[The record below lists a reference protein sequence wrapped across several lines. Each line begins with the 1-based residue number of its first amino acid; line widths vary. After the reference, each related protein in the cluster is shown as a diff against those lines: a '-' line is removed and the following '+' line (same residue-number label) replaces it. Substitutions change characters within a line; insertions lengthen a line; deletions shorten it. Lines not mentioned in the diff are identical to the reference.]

1 MATVADG
8 MVHTAGGQ
16 QVGHVVQVTGST
28 SDAAFEEGHRP
39 EIYNALRIDSDYKGV
54 PLRLTGEVQQQLG
67 GNRVRCVALGSTDG
81 LVRGMK
87 VVDTGKPVQVPVG
100 KETLGRVFNLLGEP
114 IDGRGPVHAEEYRP
128 IHHEPPPFT
137 ELSSK
142 TELFETGI
150 KVIDLL
156 TPLVR
161 GGKAGLFGGAGLGKT
176 VILTELIARIAS
188 QHGGYSVFAGVGER
202 TREGNDLWLEMQ
214 ETQIGTTGRAVL
226 TQTAMVFGQMNEPP
240 GARLRVA
247 LSALTMCE
255 WFRDSTGADTLLF
268 VDNIFRFSQAGS
280 EVSALLGR
288 MPSAVGYQP
297 TLGTELGALQERIT
311 STNRGAITSVQAV
324 YVPADDPTDPAPA
337 TAFQH
342 LDAFIYLERRISEK
356 GIYPAIDPLA
366 SNSRIL
372 DPQYVG
378 EEHYAVARRVQQIL
392 QRYRELQDIIAILG
406 VEELSEE
413 DKQVVSRARRIERFL
428 SQPFL
433 VAEAFTN
440 RPGKVTSLADT
451 IRSFKELCDGK
462 WDHLPESA
470 FLYVGAIE
478 EAAEQA
484 KKMAGEP

>member
-1 MATVADG
+1 MATATTDG
-8 MVHTAGGQ
+8 KKTNGHTGRI
-16 QVGHVVQVTGST
+16 VQVIGST
-28 SDAAFEEGHRP
+28 FDAEFDEGHLP
-39 EIYNALRIDSDYKGV
+39 EIYNALKVDADYKGV
-54 PLRLTGEVQQQLG
+54 EVHLTGEVQQHLG
-67 GNRVRCVALGSTDG
+67 GNRIRCVALGSTDG

-87 VVDTGKPVQVPVG
+87 AVDTGAPVKVPVG

-114 IDGRGPVHAEEYRP
+114 IDGRGPVNVSESRP
-128 IHHEPPPFT
+128 IHRDPPQFA

-142 TELFETGI
+142 TEMFETGI

-214 ETQIGTTGRAVL
+214 EAKIGKTDRSVM

-297 TLGTELGALQERIT
+297 TLATEMGALQERIT

-337 TAFQH
+337 NAFQH
-342 LDAFIYLERRISEK
+342 LDAFIYLERSISEK

-378 EEHYAVARRVQQIL
+378 QEHYNVARRVQSTL

-413 DKQVVSRARRIERFL
+413 DKQVVARARRIERFL
-428 SQPFL
+428 SQPFI

-440 RPGKVTSLADT
+440 RAGKVTPLAET
-451 IRSFKELCDGK
+451 IRSFTELCDGK

-470 FLYVGAIE
+470 FMYIGGIE
-478 EAAEQA
+478 EADEQA
-484 KKMAGEP
+484 KKMAAEG

>member
-1 MATVADG
+1 MAQTNG
-8 MVHTAGGQ
+8 MHTGKII
-16 QVGHVVQVTGST
+16 QVIGST
-28 SDAAFEEGHRP
+28 FDAEFEEGHLP
-39 EIYNALRIDSDYKGV
+39 EIYNALKVESDDDTKGTRI
-54 PLRLTGEVQQQLG
+54 RLTGEVQQHLG

-81 LVRGMK
+81 LVRGMAA
-87 VVDTGKPVQVPVG
+87 VDTGKPVQVPVG

-114 IDGRGPVHAEEYRP
+114 IDGRGPVGNKEFRP
-128 IHHEPPPFT
+128 IHSDPPSFA

-142 TELFETGI
+142 TEIFETGI

-214 ETQIGTTGRAVL
+214 ETKIGKTDRSVI

-240 GARLRVA
+240 GSRLRVA

-297 TLGTELGALQERIT
+297 TLATEMGALQERIT
-311 STNRGAITSVQAV
+311 STSRGAITSVQAV

-337 TAFQH
+337 NAFQH
-342 LDAFIYLERRISEK
+342 LDAFIYLERKISEK

-372 DPQYVG
+372 DPQYLG
-378 EEHYAVARRVQQIL
+378 QEHYAVARRVQQIL

-406 VEELSEE
+406 VDELSEE
-413 DKQVVSRARRIERFL
+413 DKQVVNRARRIEKFL
-428 SQPFL
+428 SQPFI

-440 RPGKVTSLADT
+440 KPGKVTPLAET

-462 WDHLPESA
+462 HDHLPENA
-470 FLYVGAIE
+470 FMYVGGID
-478 EAAEQA
+478 EAVEQA
-484 KKMAGEP
+484 KRLASENK

>member
-1 MATVADG
+1 MVATKS
-8 MVHTAGGQ
+8 GQ
-16 QVGHVVQVTGST
+16 KTGKIVQVIGST
-28 SDAAFEEGHRP
+28 FDAEFDEGHLP
-39 EIYNALRIDSDYKGV
+39 EIYNALKIDATNKGV
-54 PLRLTGEVQQQLG
+54 KLRLTGEVQQHLG

-81 LVRGMK
+81 LMRGME
-87 VVDTGKPVQVPVG
+87 VVDTGDSVQVPVG
-100 KETLGRVFNLLGEP
+100 DPVLGRVFNLLGEA
-114 IDGRGPVHAEEYRP
+114 IDARGPVNATEFRP
-128 IHHEPPPFT
+128 IHQDPPLFS
-137 ELSSK
+137 ELSPK

-188 QHGGYSVFAGVGER
+188 KYEGYSVFAGVGER

-214 ETQIGTTGRAVL
+214 ETKIGKTGRSVIE
-226 TQTAMVFGQMNEPP
+226 QTAMVFGQMNEPP

-247 LSALTMCE
+247 LTALTMAE
-255 WFRDSTGADTLLF
+255 RFRDTGKETLLF

-297 TLGTELGALQERIT
+297 TLATEMGALQERIT
-311 STNRGAITSVQAV
+311 STAKGAITSVQAV

-337 TAFQH
+337 NTFQH
-342 LDAFIYLERRISEK
+342 LDAFIYLERSIAAR

-372 DPQYVG
+372 EPGVVG
-378 EEHYAVARRVQQIL
+378 ERHFSVARRVQQIL

-413 DKQVVSRARRIERFL
+413 DKQVVARARRIERFL
-428 SQPFL
+428 SQPFI
-433 VAEAFTN
+433 VAEPFTN
-440 RPGKVTSLADT
+440 KPGEVTPLADT
-451 IRSFKELCDGK
+451 IRSFEEICDGK
-462 WDHLPESA
+462 HDSLPEQA
-470 FLYVGAIE
+470 FMYVGNVDQAV
-478 EAAEQA
+478 EAA
-484 KKMAGEP
+484 KKMNQ